1 MQRDQQSAP
10 VLGFW
15 ERANER
21 KYVRK
26 EGEVRESGLPSLR
39 LTKQA
44 ERSSEDQ
51 YHQCGREQNWK
62 SLFIQAIAKTN
73 ASKLCASTPTSPLHL
88 TKTVSLCAVFDE
100 EDDER

>member
-44 ERSSEDQ
+44 EHSSEDQ
-51 YHQCGREQNWK
+51 YHQCGRAQNWK

-73 ASKLCASTPTSPLHL
+73 ASKAVCVHAYVAASSHQNRIL
-88 TKTVSLCAVFDE
+88 VCRV
-100 EDDER
+100 RRRR